1 MHLVHWDDFVVRT
14 SHRFWPGLL
23 SSVRGIW
30 RKRSIRNAWWSR
42 NRMVILDYQW
52 NISRTFWNWIWH
64 LCMFMFVFVGEWFMC
79 WLNGSGWYMKYDDKI
94 VINECLNIVS
104 LIFTQNIFCINYMLS
119 SRCYRQSGH
128 TRRENLLT
136 WWDSRTCSHHLFKI
150 ILL

>member
-1 MHLVHWDDFVVRT
+1 MHLVHWHDFVVRT

-42 NRMVILDYQW
+42 NRMVILDCQW

-79 WLNGSGWYMKYDDKI
+79 WLMEVVDIWNMMIKLLLMNVW
-94 VINECLNIVS
+94 IVS
-104 LIFTQNIFCINYMLS
+104 LIFAQNIFCINYMLS
-119 SRCYRQSGH
+119 SRCYRQSAQ

-150 ILL
+150 FLL